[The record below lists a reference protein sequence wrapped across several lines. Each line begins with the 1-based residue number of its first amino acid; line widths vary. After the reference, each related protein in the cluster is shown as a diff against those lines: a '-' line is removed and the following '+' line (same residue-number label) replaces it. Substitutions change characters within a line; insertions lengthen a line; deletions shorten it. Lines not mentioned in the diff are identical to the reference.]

1 MRIENPIDAIS
12 RPATSGAYHA
22 PRVRVPEP
30 PDAIVSTRNPD
41 SSSLQF
47 AIESDAT
54 TKEIVVKMVDST
66 TGEVVQQIPAE
77 EVLRTA
83 RAITEMMA
91 AQQSFLRARSEKD
104 K

>member
-1 MRIENPIDAIS
+1 MRIENPIDAMS
-12 RPATSGAYHA
+12 RPATNGAYVALGA
-22 PRVRVPEP
+22 PRVRVPDP
-30 PDAIVSTRNPD
+30 PDAIVSTRNLD

-54 TKEIVVKMVDST
+54 TKEIIVKMVDST

-91 AQQSFLRARSEKD
+91 ARQFSEED